1 MVCALLEYNGVNT
14 RILTMTDMKTLK
26 RLSFGNFNIMQER
39 TTGVKKEKGRE
50 SNRNAWKIPFASP
63 VQPLE
68 PDVKPE
74 IYLPPYFSLCTLSF
88 VALIGHCTKIYPK

>member
-1 MVCALLEYNGVNT
+1 M
-14 RILTMTDMKTLK
+14 RTLK

-50 SNRNAWKIPFASP
+50 SNREKCMENTFCLSSP
-63 VQPLE
+63 ITALE
-68 PDVKPE
+68 PDGKPE
-74 IYLPPYFSLCTLSF
+74 IYLPPYLSLCTLSF